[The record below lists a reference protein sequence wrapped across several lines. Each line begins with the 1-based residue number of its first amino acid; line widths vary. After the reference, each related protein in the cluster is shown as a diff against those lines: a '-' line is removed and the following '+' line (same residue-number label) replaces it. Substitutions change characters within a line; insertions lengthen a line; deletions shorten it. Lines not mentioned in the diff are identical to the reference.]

1 MKEEKS
7 KAVESAIAQIEKR
20 FGKGSILRMN
30 AVMISP
36 IEVISTGSIALDIA
50 LGVGGL
56 PRGRV
61 VEVFGPEASGKTT
74 LAQHVIAE
82 AQKQGGVAALID
94 AEHAFDP
101 SYAAK
106 CGVNIDELLISQPG
120 TGEEALEIAEVLV
133 RSNAVDVVAIDSV
146 AALVPR
152 AEIEGDMGDSHVGL
166 QARLMSQALRK
177 LTASISHSKC
187 VALFVNQLRERVG
200 VMFGNPEVTPG
211 GRALKF
217 YSTVRL
223 DIRRVGQIKRGSD
236 VVGNRCR
243 VRVVKN
249 KVAPP
254 FKVCEFDLMFDGGIS
269 HEGGLIDLGLESGVL
284 SKSGAHLSYADV
296 RLGLGR
302 EAAKDFLRANRD
314 IAERLELEI
323 REAAIERPTLAHS
336 AADGEEDGD
345 A

>member
-1 MKEEKS
+1 MANDKKDR
-7 KAVESAIAQIEKR
+7 AIESAIAQIEKR
-20 FGKGSILRMN
+20 FGQGSILRMD
-30 AVMISP
+30 AKSLREVD
-36 IEVISTGSIALDIA
+36 VISTGSIALDLA

-61 VEVFGPEASGKTT
+61 VEIFGPEGSGKTT
-74 LAQHVIAE
+74 LAQHVIAQ
-82 AQKQGGVAALID
+82 AQKAGGSAALID

-101 SYAAK
+101 AYGAK

-120 TGEEALEIAEVLV
+120 MGEEALEIVEVLV
-133 RSNAVDVVAIDSV
+133 RSDAVDVVAIDSV

-177 LTASISHSKC
+177 LTASIARSQC
-187 VALFVNQLRERVG
+187 TVIFLNQLRQRIG
-200 VMFGNPEVTPG
+200 VMFGNPETTPG

-217 YSTVRL
+217 YSSVRL
-223 DIRRVGQIKRGSD
+223 DIRRVGQIKRGTE
-236 VVGNRCR
+236 VIGNKTR

-254 FKVCEFDLMFDGGIS
+254 FRVCEFDLMYSEGIS
-269 HEGGLIDLGLESGVL
+269 HEGGLIDLGLEHGIL
-284 SKSGAHLSYADV
+284 SKSGAHLSYGET

-302 EAAKDFLRANRD
+302 EAAREFLKQNVDVASQL
-314 IAERLELEI
+314 EREI
-323 REAAIERPTLAHS
+323 RDAAVDGSVESP
-336 AADGEEDGD
+336 AAASGGG
-345 A
+345 